1 MHSSLTEPKSFLSK
15 MIKARGRATLL
26 SFRFMTRHKKR
37 PAKNTCSFSTL
48 KNHRNKKK
56 MITKA
61 FVDKGPRNGFH
72 FFSFPNIRK
81 SILCSTQVFQYFFT
95 DLDIWQICGPCCR
108 IAHYWDLRNYDH
120 ACPETPRWRWQI
132 DHLTAQCTWR
142 VHEWPDYVATA
153 SGQTLSEWQ

>member
-26 SFRFMTRHKKR
+26 SFRFMTRHKK
-37 PAKNTCSFSTL
+37 KTSKEYLLFSTL
-48 KNHRNKKK
+48 KNHRNKK

-61 FVDKGPRNGFH
+61 FVDKGPRNCFH